1 MKTKLL
7 LIFLFVAA
15 AIKSQPSE
23 FTLIN
28 SGSTNIFSFTQ
39 DNNGIIWAG
48 GWGEII
54 KIQGDQTES
63 FSIPTNYP
71 VYSLDCDAQNNLWIA
86 TQDTGLIKF
95 DGVNWIYF
103 NMREIVTRIQ
113 QR

>member
-28 SGSTNIFSFTQ
+28 SGSSGKIFSFIQ
-39 DNNGIIWAG
+39 DDNGIIWAG

-63 FSIPTNYP
+63 FSIPTNFP
-71 VYSLDCDAQNNLWIA
+71 IYSLDCDAQNILWIA
-86 TQDTGLIKF
+86 TLDT
-95 DGVNWIYF
+95 
-103 NMREIVTRIQ
+103 
-113 QR
+113 